1 MSENIDYNPSLC
13 KDYHDTGYCCF
24 GDSCLYIHDRGDYKS
39 GWELEK
45 EWLEEQKQLAQGGN
59 QAETVEE
66 IQDPV
71 CVGCGLDVQVITSCG
86 CLVCEPC
93 AISGFREKQ
102 CRGCSAKTDGR
113 MNIFKNQQAK

>member
-45 EWLEEQKQLAQGGN
+45 EWLEE
-59 QAETVEE
+59 
-66 IQDPV
+66 
-71 CVGCGLDVQVITSCG
+71 
-86 CLVCEPC
+86 
-93 AISGFREKQ
+93 
-102 CRGCSAKTDGR
+102 
-113 MNIFKNQQAK
+113 

>member
-59 QAETVEE
+59 QAETEE
-66 IQDPV
+66 ELQDPV
-71 CVGCGLDVQVITSCG
+71 CVGCGIDV
-86 CLVCEPC
+86 
-93 AISGFREKQ
+93 
-102 CRGCSAKTDGR
+102 
-113 MNIFKNQQAK
+113 